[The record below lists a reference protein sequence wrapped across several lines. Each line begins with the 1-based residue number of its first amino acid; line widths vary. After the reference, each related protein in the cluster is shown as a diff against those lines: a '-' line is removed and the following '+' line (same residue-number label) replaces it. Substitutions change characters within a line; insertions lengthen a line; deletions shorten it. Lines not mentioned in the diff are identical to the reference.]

1 MASAMIITTTDIV
14 LLMEVTAVAHVLTKN
29 FVQNVNVK
37 LDKLEK
43 SQMQRE
49 EMVSAMMKLTLQ
61 AATLMV
67 GTAVDSALTQ
77 STVLTVNVRER
88 TMVL

>member
-1 MASAMIITTTDIV
+1 MNINYKHFVFKIQHASSHNLLEMASAMIITTTDIV

-43 SQMQRE
+43 SQMQR
-49 EMVSAMMKLTLQ
+49 
-61 AATLMV
+61 
-67 GTAVDSALTQ
+67 
-77 STVLTVNVRER
+77 
-88 TMVL
+88 

>member
-1 MASAMIITTTDIV
+1 MIITTTGIV

-43 SQMQRE
+43 SQMQRQ

-77 STVLTVNVRER
+77 STVLSVNVRER